1 MSFLQCWTYNH
12 VAIIAEAG
20 VNHNGSM
27 SMAKELIDG
36 AKFAG
41 ADAVKFQLF
50 DPNKLTAKSAPMAQ
64 YQQERADAGNQ
75 SQKDL
80 LASLVLKPAQFAELA
95 EYATQQGILFLCT
108 PFDIESAEFLVHEL
122 GVPCLKLSSG
132 EVTNLPMLRALS
144 ALNTP
149 VLLSSGMA
157 NLAEV
162 QAAVEGLQSVNPID
176 IGLFHCVSAYPAP
189 LEAIN
194 LKAMQTMAE
203 AFPQF
208 PVGYSDHSLGL
219 TMPIA
224 AVALGARLI
233 EKHLT
238 LDTALPGPDHAAS
251 LTIDELA
258 DMVRDIRVVE
268 AALGSGVKTPHAC
281 EQDCIAVARRS
292 LVAARDL
299 PKGHILSLDDIVA
312 KRPGTGISPM
322 RIDELIGVP
331 LPEAIA
337 YDTLF
342 PVSLLDEALVVH

>member
-1 MSFLQCWTYNH
+1 MSFLHAWTHDH

-27 SMAKELIDG
+27 TMAKELIDG
-36 AKFAG
+36 AKLAG

-50 DPNKLTAKSAPMAQ
+50 DPDKLTAKSAPMAQ
-64 YQQERADAGNQ
+64 YQQQRSDEGVQ

-80 LASLVLKPAQFAELA
+80 LASLVLKPAQFTELA
-95 EYATQQGILFLCT
+95 EYAANVGILFLCT
-108 PFDIESAEFLVHEL
+108 PFDAESAEFLVHEL

-144 ALNTP
+144 ALNCP

-162 QAAVEGLQSVNPID
+162 HAAVEGLQSVNPVD

-189 LEAIN
+189 LDAIN
-194 LKAMQTMAE
+194 LKAMQTMAK

-233 EKHLT
+233 EKHFT
-238 LDTALPGPDHAAS
+238 LDTTLAGPDHAAS
-251 LTIDELA
+251 LTVAELT
-258 DMVRDIRVVE
+258 DMVREIRVVD
-268 AALGSGVKTPHAC
+268 AALGSGIKSPHSC
-281 EQDCIAVARRS
+281 EKDCIAVARRS
-292 LVAARDL
+292 LVAAKDL

-322 RIDELIGVP
+322 LIDRLIGLP

-337 YDTLF
+337 GDTLF
-342 PVSLLDEALVVH
+342 PQSLLDASLLTH